1 MSSSSSEDDL
11 PRISVRVGRVD
22 AAPIREEKIAP
33 KPVDASAQD
42 RTKRKRQEALVKCR
56 GWEEERGKN
65 ATLQQKLQGGD

>member
-22 AAPIREEKIAP
+22 AAPIREDRIAP

-56 GWEEERGKN
+56 GWERGKN